1 MPRDGGFHPFKGKVS
16 RHFGD
21 SVCDILFPRC
31 RGPATISPESAGQGA
46 ESGRQGRHKK
56 GDNGG

>member
-21 SVCDILFPRC
+21 SVCDILFPMMSRAC
-31 RGPATISPESAGQGA
+31 DDFPWVQGGIRKEA
-46 ESGRQGRHKK
+46 MEADEACG
-56 GDNGG
+56 